1 MKDEAV
7 KLMCEYLKIDT
18 TNPPGNEEKAVAF
31 FKKIFEGEGIEYK
44 TYEPKKG
51 RVSIRAQLSG
61 SGERGPVLMISHTD
75 VVPANRDEW
84 SFDPFSGEIVE
95 GMIRGR
101 GALDMKGIGI
111 MELTA
116 LLTLK
121 REGAKLNR
129 DLVFLA
135 AADEE
140 MGGAEGAGYLV
151 ENHFD
156 DFRADVVLNEGGFG
170 VSDIIPGRPV
180 MMISSG
186 EKGICWLKLIREGLP
201 GHGSAPHGQNA
212 LENLNKALVRLL
224 SEETPITIT
233 PIISEYF
240 KNLAS
245 GWEFLKPFVEDGR
258 EETLVKVLK
267 ESGLLA
273 LPQIAAMVKNTIS
286 LNVMKA
292 GDKTNIIPSHAEA
305 VLDCRVLPGQDIDEF
320 IGQIKSKL
328 KDDEIKIE
336 PIERSDSTESP
347 TDTEHYRIIEETV
360 ADHFPNAVIAPSLLM
375 GTSDSRFLR
384 KKGIPSYGICP
395 AFVPMEHIKMVHG
408 IDEQISVENMIKG
421 SEVFTDIV
429 RRMVT
434 G

>member
-7 KLMCEYLKIDT
+7 KLLCEFLKIDT

-31 FKKIFEGEGIEYK
+31 LKDIFDKEGIEYK
-44 TYEPKKG
+44 TYESKKG

-61 SGERGPVLMISHTD
+61 SGDKGPVLMISHTD

-84 SFDPFSGEIVE
+84 SFDPFSGEIVD

-111 MELTA
+111 MELVA

-121 REGAKLNR
+121 REGVNLNR

-140 MGGAEGAGYLV
+140 MGGGEGAGYLV

-156 DFRADVVLNEGGFG
+156 DFKADVVLNEGGFG

-186 EKGICWLKLIREGLP
+186 EKGICWLKLTREGLP

-212 LENLNKALVRLL
+212 LENLTKAVVRLL
-224 SEETPITIT
+224 AEETPITIT
-233 PIISEYF
+233 PIIAEYF

-245 GWEFLKPFVEDGR
+245 GWEFLKPFVDDGR

-292 GDKTNIIPSHAEA
+292 GEKTNIIPSHAEA
-305 VLDCRVLPGQDIDEF
+305 VLDCRVLPGQDVDEF

-328 KDDEIKIE
+328 NDDEIKIE
-336 PIERSDSTESP
+336 QIQRSDSTESP
-347 TDTEHYRIIEETV
+347 TDTEHYRIMKETV
-360 ADHFPNAVIAPSLLM
+360 ADHFPNSVIAPSLLM
-375 GTSDSRFLR
+375 GTSDSRFFR

-408 IDEQISVENMIKG
+408 IDEQISVENMVKG